1 MIPGQK
7 ALRKREVSVVGFGA
21 AKRDRR
27 DVAGYPETR
36 VAGRAAGVGGS
47 PGGAAGERDPLLGSR
62 IAPTVCGAFITG
74 SQFAY
79 ICFAFVHDRNTRYVA
94 GVTQPG

>member
-1 MIPGQK
+1 MWRATRKPG
-7 ALRKREVSVVGFGA
+7 LR
-21 AKRDRR
+21 
-27 DVAGYPETR
+27 AGQLAWEAR
-36 VAGRAAGVGGS
+36 QA
-47 PGGAAGERDPLLGSR
+47 GAAGERDPLLGSR